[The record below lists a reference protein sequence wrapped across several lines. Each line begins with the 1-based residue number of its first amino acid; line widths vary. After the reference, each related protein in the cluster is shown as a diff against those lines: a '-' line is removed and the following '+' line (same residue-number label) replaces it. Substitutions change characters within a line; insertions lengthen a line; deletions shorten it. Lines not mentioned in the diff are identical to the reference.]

1 MMKTFAVRNLK
12 LCTKDCLCLYV
23 CPSGATDTEN
33 SIIDISKCTGCG
45 VCADACPSGAISM
58 VPWFYPPQQPKK
70 ESVCDALNAM
80 AQSKMDAEKSALQIS
95 ASTNKDGL
103 ARLMKAVAK
112 SERLIAE
119 DIMREAGYM
128 LPQSHNTHMLLENL
142 IKNPPEGFPVEAA
155 EKLLAMLPDNEL

>member
-1 MMKTFAVRNLK
+1 
-12 LCTKDCLCLYV
+12 
-23 CPSGATDTEN
+23 
-33 SIIDISKCTGCG
+33 
-45 VCADACPSGAISM
+45 M
-58 VPWFYPPQQPKK
+58 VPWFYPPQQPK
-70 ESVCDALNAM
+70 EDSVCEALNAM

>member
-1 MMKTFAVRNLK
+1 
-12 LCTKDCLCLYV
+12 
-23 CPSGATDTEN
+23 
-33 SIIDISKCTGCG
+33 
-45 VCADACPSGAISM
+45 M

-70 ESVCDALNAM
+70 DSVCDALNAM

-103 ARLMKAVAK
+103 SRLMKAVAK

-128 LPQSHNTHMLLENL
+128 LPQSHNTHTLLSDL
-142 IKNPPEGFPVEAA
+142 LKNPPEGFPVEAA